1 MICTMNNHNISEA
14 IRQAYKRGE
23 NEETM
28 EPIVLHSDHN
38 GPVGRIQNG
47 DQVVF
52 YDIRGEREIELTEAF
67 TNPRFPHF
75 SIKPN
80 LQTDWVTMIEYAKA
94 LPVQVAFPSLGSVK
108 NNLCEVVATHGLMQ
122 VKIAETEK
130 AIHVGYFLNG
140 KQERQY
146 DGEDRIFVPSPE
158 KGGNYESTPKMSA
171 EAVAEKAIACI
182 QDEKYDFISVNFCNV
197 DVLGHTENRGSI
209 FQAIETVDTQLGR
222 VVEEAT
228 KKHVVTLI
236 TADHGSAEHYLY
248 PDGAVDTGHT
258 ASDVPFICVSNGTD
272 TPLEERGT
280 LVDVAPTVLH
290 LFGIDQPEEM
300 EGKSLIVNGS
310 FPNQRKRVLLIIL
323 DGWGFNPDA
332 YGNLILEAK
341 TPVIDSLIHN
351 YPNCILK
358 AAGESVGLPPDT
370 VGNSEAGHLHIGSG
384 RIIPSDKVRI
394 VRAIEEGSF
403 FENEPLSHLMDRAIE
418 RHVNLH
424 LIGIVSF
431 FSSHGSV
438 DYALALLKMAK
449 QRGVERIFVHGLL
462 GRRGERPES
471 GAYYI
476 RQIEDECARLG
487 AGRVVSV
494 IGRFWA
500 LDREE
505 NWNRIEK
512 TYRMLVDGEGQRVSL
527 NGVN

>member
-1 MICTMNNHNISEA
+1 MNNHNISEA

-28 EPIVLHSDHN
+28 EPIVLHAHHG

-47 DQVVF
+47 DQVAF

-67 TNPRFPHF
+67 TNPRFSHF
-75 SIKPN
+75 PIKPD
-80 LQTDWVTMIEYAKA
+80 LRTDWVTMIEYAKD
-94 LPVQVAFPSLGSVK
+94 LPVQVAFPPLGVVE
-108 NNLCEVVATHGLMQ
+108 NNLCEVGAKHGLKQ

-140 KQERQY
+140 KQDRRYE
-146 DGEDRIFVPSPE
+146 GEDRIFVPSPE
-158 KGGNYESTPKMSA
+158 KGGNYESTPKMCA
-171 EAVAEKAIACI
+171 EAVAEKTIACI
-182 QDEKYDFISVNFCNV
+182 QDGKYDFITVNFCNV
-197 DVLGHTENRGSI
+197 DVLGHTENRESI
-209 FQAIETVDTQLGR
+209 FQAITTVDEQLGR
-222 VVEEAT
+222 VVEEA
-228 KKHVVTLI
+228 KKNHMVTLI

-248 PDGAVDTGHT
+248 PDGAIDTGHT
-258 ASDVPFICVSNGTD
+258 DSDVPFMCVCEGAEIQLKETGS
-272 TPLEERGT
+272 LI
-280 LVDVAPTVLH
+280 DVAPTVLH
-290 LFGIDQPEEM
+290 LFDIQQPKEM

-310 FPNQRKRVLLIIL
+310 FSKQKRRVLLVIL

-332 YGNLILEAK
+332 YGNLISEAN
-341 TPVIDSLIHN
+341 THVIDSLIRTH
-351 YPNCILK
+351 PHCILK

-394 VRAIEEGSF
+394 ARAIEDGSF
-403 FENEPLSHLMDRAIE
+403 FENEPLGHLMDRAIK
-418 RHVNLH
+418 RNVNLH
-424 LIGIVSF
+424 FIGIVSF

-449 QRGVERIFVHGLL
+449 QRGVERVFVHGLL

-471 GAYYI
+471 GAYYV

-487 AGRVVSV
+487 VGQVVSV
-494 IGRFWA
+494 IGRYWA

-505 NWNRIEK
+505 NWDRVEK
-512 TYRMLVDGEGQRVSL
+512 TVRMLVDGDGVRV
-527 NGVN
+527 